1 MPEEGLDLERENLL
15 AADRSGR
22 CLQEEGLGLGWQA
35 LLAAP
40 NPHSATER
48 AEPHAAARHQSDP
61 DGPEEHDS
69 AYGASAVIAPRR
81 LALAALASS
90 LTPVFRTW
98 LV

>member
-35 LLAAP
+35 LPATP

-48 AEPHAAARHQSDP
+48 AEPHAAAGHQSDP

-69 AYGASAVIAPRR
+69 EYGASAVIAPRR
-81 LALAALASS
+81 LALAALAS
-90 LTPVFRTW
+90 R
-98 LV
+98 